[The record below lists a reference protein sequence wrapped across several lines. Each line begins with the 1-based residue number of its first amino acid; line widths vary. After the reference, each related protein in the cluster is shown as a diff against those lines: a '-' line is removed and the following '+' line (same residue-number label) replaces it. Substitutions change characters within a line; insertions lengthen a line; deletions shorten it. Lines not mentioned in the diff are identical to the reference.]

1 MNKNDPFLPQHLI
14 FMHAKNY
21 VTIFHLHQGVE
32 SGQPP
37 LANSGDPIAR
47 KIAGLQKSLQ
57 RDKKQNEKE
66 ARKLRDENARLQREM
81 ADLSSAMG
89 DARSK
94 VGVLMLN

>member
-1 MNKNDPFLPQHLI
+1 M

-21 VTIFHLHQGVE
+21 VTILHLHQGVE

-37 LANSGDPIAR
+37 PANSGDPIGR

>member
-1 MNKNDPFLPQHLI
+1 MTHFFLNTYCSCMLKIMLPS
-14 FMHAKNY
+14 
-21 VTIFHLHQGVE
+21 FHLHQGVE

-37 LANSGDPIAR
+37 LANSGDPIGR